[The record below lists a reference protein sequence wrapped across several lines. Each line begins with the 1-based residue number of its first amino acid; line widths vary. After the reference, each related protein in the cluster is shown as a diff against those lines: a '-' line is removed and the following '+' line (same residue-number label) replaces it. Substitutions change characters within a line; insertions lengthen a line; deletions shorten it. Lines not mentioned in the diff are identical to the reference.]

1 MRYDHA
7 VTVPNG
13 SSYQTYFCCLP
24 LALSNIPGEIFE
36 NNLRD
41 LYFSKAVFEG
51 LIFGWAYIRRGLYT
65 EGNLR
70 LKMTQAY
77 TGKETYVSK
86 LIGLAH
92 SWKEIYVSN
101 FQKVF
106 TETRLEDKDLTKTEP
121 CKYFFYVE
129 RGNPSQEL
137 RVNHANSNIL

>member
-1 MRYDHA
+1 MYATIPKGNMRYDHA

-13 SSYQTYFCCLP
+13 SSYQTYFCLLP

-70 LKMTQAY
+70 LKMT
-77 TGKETYVSK
+77 
-86 LIGLAH
+86 
-92 SWKEIYVSN
+92 
-101 FQKVF
+101 
-106 TETRLEDKDLTKTEP
+106 
-121 CKYFFYVE
+121 
-129 RGNPSQEL
+129 
-137 RVNHANSNIL
+137 